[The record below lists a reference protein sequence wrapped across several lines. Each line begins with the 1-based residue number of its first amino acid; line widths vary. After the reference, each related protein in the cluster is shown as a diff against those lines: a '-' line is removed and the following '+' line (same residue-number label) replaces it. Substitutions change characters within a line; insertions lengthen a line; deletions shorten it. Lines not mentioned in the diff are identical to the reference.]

1 VDLTVV
7 AIPAYF
13 GGMGAEYLW
22 LKRTA
27 AERGLT
33 PGDYERRDTIASL
46 SMGVG
51 SLVVPLVLGKV
62 LRPVTPGKGRYA
74 KVLMATA
81 VGAAAATTVADVLVR
96 KGAGRLGPAGVVPP
110 SLRAATD
117 QAGRAGGA
125 GTGRSTRVEAD
136 ALLDGSPDAMPVGSR
151 SPRRRATDLA
161 RQVASSAG
169 ATAVVAGGVSVATGW
184 ATRTAGRKL
193 FGRRPGPDLG
203 TGPLAVAGAVLAW
216 DFIYYW
222 NHRLAHESRY
232 VWAVHVV
239 HHSSEH
245 YNLSTAL
252 RQPVADSFTATIPY
266 GVLALMGFRPA
277 VIETAR
283 GVNLLYQ
290 FWVHTEAIKSIG
302 VAEKVLNSP
311 SLHRVHHG
319 SNRKYLDRNHGSI
332 LIIWDRLFG
341 THQLEEEPVI
351 YGLTRNIDS
360 YNPARIAT
368 HEYGDMLR
376 DVRSATT
383 WRDRL
388 SYVFRG
394 PGWAYDRRAQTEAST
409 DALPVDLPEPVAA
422 GVG

>member
-1 VDLTVV
+1 MDLTVV

-46 SMGVG
+46 SMGMG
-51 SLVVPLVLGKV
+51 SLVAPIVMSKV
-62 LRPVTPGKGRYA
+62 LAPITPGKGRYA
-74 KVLMATA
+74 KALVVTA
-81 VGAAAATTVADVLVR
+81 IGAAVVTTVADVLAR
-96 KGAGRLGPAGVVPP
+96 KGDGPLPPAGVVPA

-117 QAGRAGGA
+117 SAAGPAVARDPAVAAEPSPTTSGPARA
-125 GTGRSTRVEAD
+125 
-136 ALLDGSPDAMPVGSR
+136 
-151 SPRRRATDLA
+151 RRRRMTDRA
-161 RQVASSAG
+161 RKVASSAG
-169 ATAVVAGGVSVATGW
+169 AAALVTGGLAVATGW
-184 ATRTAGRKL
+184 ATRSAGRKR
-193 FGRRPGPDLG
+193 FDKRPGPDLG
-203 TGPLAVAGAVLAW
+203 DGPLAVAGAILAW
-216 DFIYYW
+216 DFVYYW

-232 VWAVHVV
+232 AWAVHVV

-252 RQPVADSFTATIPY
+252 RQPVADAFTATIPY
-266 GVLALMGFRPA
+266 GALALMGFRPD

-290 FWVHTEAIKSIG
+290 FWIHTEAIKTIG
-302 VAEKVLNSP
+302 PAEKVLNSP

-319 SNRKYLDRNHGSI
+319 SNRQYLDRNHGSI

-341 THQLEEEPVI
+341 TYEVEDEKVV
-351 YGLTRNIDS
+351 YGLTRNIHT

-368 HEYGDMLR
+368 HEYADMLR
-376 DVRSATT
+376 DVRGATT

-394 PGWAYDRRAQTEAST
+394 PGWAHARRAETEPAT
-409 DALPVDLPEPVAA
+409 DALPVDRPEPVAGIA
-422 GVG
+422 

>member
-33 PGDYERRDTIASL
+33 AGDYERRDTLASL

-51 SLVVPLVLGKV
+51 SLVAPLVMSKL
-62 LRPVTPGKGRYA
+62 LAPVTPGKGRYA
-74 KVLMATA
+74 KVLLGTA
-81 VGAAAATTVADVLVR
+81 VGAAAVTTLADVLAR
-96 KGAGRLGPAGVVPP
+96 KGDGPLPPAGVMPP
-110 SLRAATD
+110 TL
-117 QAGRAGGA
+117 
-125 GTGRSTRVEAD
+125 
-136 ALLDGSPDAMPVGSR
+136 R
-151 SPRRRATDLA
+151 SPAAPADPELAAGAPAESRGEAPGPTPTRRRRAADVA
-161 RQVASSAG
+161 RTVASSAG
-169 ATAVVAGGVSVATGW
+169 ATAVVAGGVSVATAW

-193 FGRRPGPDLG
+193 FAKRPGPDLG
-203 TGPLAVAGAVLAW
+203 NGPLAVAGAILAW
-216 DFIYYW
+216 DFVYYW

-252 RQPVADSFTATIPY
+252 RQPVADSFTATVPY
-266 GVLALMGFRPA
+266 GVLALMGFRPEL
-277 VIETAR
+277 IETAR

-302 VAEKVLNSP
+302 PAEQVFNSP
-311 SLHRVHHG
+311 SAHRVHHG
-319 SNRKYLDRNHGSI
+319 SNRQYLDRNHGSI

-341 THQLEEEPVI
+341 THEVEDEAVV
-351 YGLTRNIDS
+351 YGLTRNLHS

-368 HEYGDMLR
+368 HEYADMLR
-376 DVRSATT
+376 DVRGATT

-394 PGWAYDRRAQTEAST
+394 PGWAYTRRAETEAAAE
-409 DALPVDLPEPVAA
+409 ALPVDLPEPVAA
-422 GVG
+422 GVA

>member
-1 VDLTVV
+1 MDLTVV

-33 PGDYERRDTIASL
+33 PGDYERNDTLASL

-51 SLVVPLVLGKV
+51 SLFAPLIMGKI
-62 LRPVTPGKGRYA
+62 LAPITPGKGRYGKA
-74 KVLMATA
+74 LVGLA
-81 VGAAAATTVADVLVR
+81 VGAAVVTTVADVMAR
-96 KGAGRLGPAGVVPP
+96 KGEAPLGPAGVVPTLASVTEP
-110 SLRAATD
+110 PTASRA
-117 QAGRAGGA
+117 Q
-125 GTGRSTRVEAD
+125 
-136 ALLDGSPDAMPVGSR
+136 
-151 SPRRRATDLA
+151 RRGLAARA

-169 ATAVVAGGVSVATGW
+169 VTALVAGGVAASTAI
-184 ATRTAGRKL
+184 AHRTAGRRL
-193 FGRRPGPDLG
+193 FEKRIGPDLG
-203 TGPLAVAGAVLAW
+203 EGPLAVAGAILAW

-232 VWAVHVV
+232 LWAVHVV

-252 RQPVADSFTATIPY
+252 RQPVADSLTTSIPM
-266 GVLALMGFRPA
+266 GLLAYLGFRPE

-290 FWVHTEAIKSIG
+290 FWIHTESIRSIG
-302 VAEKVLNSP
+302 RAEQVLNSP

-319 SNRKYLDRNHGSI
+319 SNQQYLDRNHGSI

-341 THQLEEEPVI
+341 THEVEDDEVI
-351 YGLTRNIDS
+351 YGLTRNIHAYRPDK
-360 YNPARIAT
+360 IAT
-368 HEYGDMLR
+368 HEFADIVR
-376 DVRSATT
+376 DVRGATT
-383 WRDRL
+383 WSDRL
-388 SYVFRG
+388 SYLLRG
-394 PGWAYDRRAQTEAST
+394 PGWAYGRRAETEART
-409 DALPVDLPEPVAA
+409 EALPIDLPAPIAA
-422 GVG
+422 GVA